1 MCNARQ
7 TNLANTLHVGGS
19 SRAQRPNTP
28 PGQHV
33 CKRVFAHACIFCAA
47 HLPGGAEISARVTR
61 QKVLFFVRK
70 DASEK
75 ALLKKKRK
83 ERVLKAQMNIS
94 RRVLSS
100 PDDYGTRGAFSWEG
114 EKKRRWLESVV
125 NVLTCATDRFSSY
138 HHTNEKLITILDVSK
153 KLRN

>member
-1 MCNARQ
+1 
-7 TNLANTLHVGGS
+7 
-19 SRAQRPNTP
+19 
-28 PGQHV
+28 
-33 CKRVFAHACIFCAA
+33 
-47 HLPGGAEISARVTR
+47 
-61 QKVLFFVRK
+61 
-70 DASEK
+70 
-75 ALLKKKRK
+75 
-83 ERVLKAQMNIS
+83 MNIS

-138 HHTNEKLITILDVSK
+138 HYTNEKLITILDVSK

>member
-1 MCNARQ
+1 MIPPLTQLFIPYFNLILRTVSDDRRRYEKTVEFFERMCNARQ

-100 PDDYGTRGAFSWEG
+100 PDDYGTREAFS
-114 EKKRRWLESVV
+114 
-125 NVLTCATDRFSSY
+125 
-138 HHTNEKLITILDVSK
+138 
-153 KLRN
+153 